1 MAQYQCKQEL
11 IHFSPCLC
19 FSKMQAS
26 PGHIKG
32 AGVYSRSLLRE
43 EITRNKVHQVK
54 PNDKEPS
61 NTMLLDHIYCCN
73 DLLNCTFS
81 LHPFACLMMQKITL
95 HYFLLKKKK
104 KSVFLRVSFICK
116 FLFKIS
122 ADRLFSF

>member
-32 AGVYSRSLLRE
+32 AGFILSQLRE
-43 EITRNKVHQVK
+43 KIARNKVHQVK

-61 NTMLLDHIYCCN
+61 NTMFLDLIYCCN

-95 HYFLLKKKK
+95 NYFLLGEKKKYIFEGK
-104 KSVFLRVSFICK
+104 LHMQVPV
-116 FLFKIS
+116 
-122 ADRLFSF
+122 

>member
-32 AGVYSRSLLRE
+32 AGFILSQLRE
-43 EITRNKVHQVK
+43 KITRNKVHQVK

-61 NTMLLDHIYCCN
+61 NTMLLDLIYCCN

-95 HYFLLKKKK
+95 HYFLLGKK
-104 KSVFLRVSFICK
+104 KSVFLRVSFICR

-122 ADRLFSF
+122 TDGLFSF

>member
-1 MAQYQCKQEL
+1 MAQYQYKQEL

-32 AGVYSRSLLRE
+32 AGFILSQLRE

-61 NTMLLDHIYCCN
+61 NTMLLDLIYCCN

-95 HYFLLKKKK
+95 HYFLLGKK
-104 KSVFLRVSFICK
+104 KSVLLRISFIRR

-122 ADRLFSF
+122 ADGLFSFY

>member
-1 MAQYQCKQEL
+1 MAQYQYKQEL

-32 AGVYSRSLLRE
+32 AGFILSQLRE

-61 NTMLLDHIYCCN
+61 NTMLLDLIYCCN

-95 HYFLLKKKK
+95 HYFLLGGK
-104 KSVFLRVSFICK
+104 KSVLLRISFIRR

-122 ADRLFSF
+122 ADGLFSFY